1 MQVTGASR
9 ILLFY
14 TELPDKV
21 KECNPN
27 KQRTSCMS
35 LTEFPR
41 EITSA
46 AIQIIIEKEEQDRK
60 ARLELSA
67 ENEALELKK
76 DMKKFEQELKKDMKK
91 FEQKLN
97 KIMNALRIK
106 DD

>member
-67 ENEALELKK
+67 ENEA
-76 DMKKFEQELKKDMKK
+76 QELKKGMKK

>member
-14 TELPDKV
+14 TELPDKI

-41 EITSA
+41 EITTA

-67 ENEALELKK
+67 ENEA
-76 DMKKFEQELKKDMKK
+76 QELKKDMKK
-91 FEQKLN
+91 LEQKLN

>member
-1 MQVTGASR
+1 
-9 ILLFY
+9 
-14 TELPDKV
+14 
-21 KECNPN
+21 
-27 KQRTSCMS
+27 MS

-76 DMKKFEQELKKDMKK
+76 DMKKFEQ
-91 FEQKLN
+91 KLN

>member
-67 ENEALELKK
+67 ENEA
-76 DMKKFEQELKKDMKK
+76 QELKKDMKK
-91 FEQKLN
+91 IEQKLN

>member
-1 MQVTGASR
+1 MSKLQVTGASR

-14 TELPDKV
+14 TELPDKI

-41 EITSA
+41 EITTA

-67 ENEALELKK
+67 ENEA
-76 DMKKFEQELKKDMKK
+76 QELKKDMKK
-91 FEQKLN
+91 LEQKLN